1 MSFSKRLINW
11 YHIHKRDLPW
21 RNTTDP
27 FHIWL
32 SEVILQQTRVQQG
45 LPYYNRF
52 IKAFPGVEDLASAPQ
67 EKVLKL
73 WQGLGYYSRARNLHT
88 AAQQVAAAGAF
99 PDNYK
104 DLLKLKGVGEYTA
117 AAIASFAY
125 HEPVAVV
132 DGNVYRVLARI
143 YGISLP
149 INETAGIKEFKKLAN
164 QLLDAQNPAV
174 HNQAIMELGAL
185 QCVPKNPDCAVC
197 PFQSD
202 CVAFNDSRIAEL
214 PVKLKK
220 TKVKN
225 LFHHYI
231 VLQTSDHKTM
241 VQQRPQSGIWAGL
254 FEFPYIESDGPLL
267 PSELIVHDGMK
278 ELLELRFRESGITT
292 TQLPISSYNQEPIIH
307 KLSHRKIHAYFWIL
321 EMDLKN
327 EAVTTIQEA
336 YKKPLPILIHR
347 FMSSHWNSYL

>member
-164 QLLDAQNPAV
+164 QLLDTQYPAA

-214 PVKLKK
+214 PVKL
-220 TKVKN
+220 
-225 LFHHYI
+225 
-231 VLQTSDHKTM
+231 
-241 VQQRPQSGIWAGL
+241 
-254 FEFPYIESDGPLL
+254 
-267 PSELIVHDGMK
+267 
-278 ELLELRFRESGITT
+278 
-292 TQLPISSYNQEPIIH
+292 SYNQEPIIH